1 VSTIPAKIPGTANSG
16 NAVAAG
22 AIASDD
28 GDDQAL
34 VWALYDAVPAWGIS
48 LLLHAC
54 ICLLLLTVTLPEILL
69 PELNITSSIE
79 QEEVQAEEYVI
90 DSEPTE
96 QLGSMSN
103 LNIQGA
109 SAAIAQSKGLDN
121 HREEIRRIESAIVNP
136 KIETFEALTM
146 PSEAETIENID
157 LTGTTEHPGGTEGAV
172 DRMTLEIAASLRQRK
187 TLPVWLF
194 DESISLEHRREEI
207 LARFENVYRQLG
219 LMDDIDTKEA
229 LRTGIVGYGQDVH
242 ILMEEPSSDIDE
254 LIKAVKTIKSDVSG
268 VENVFTALNMAL
280 KQYAPVRRRMRANM
294 MFIIVTDERGDD
306 FGGDSYAILEDTV
319 RKLSREGVRVYCI
332 GNSSPFGRQ
341 KGYVHVKWTA
351 PDGTEFE
358 DDLPD
363 ADQGPETPLAEGL
376 QLPFWTANAQQLER
390 MSSGYGPYTLSRLC
404 AETGGIFFVAD
415 DTTVRKWDPQ
425 IMRQYAP
432 DYRPGLEYRKQLQ
445 SNLAKQALIAAA
457 QLAVNEPVPI
467 PQRAFQ
473 ANNDNILREQITEA
487 QKPLAVLDYFLQRV
501 HEALEVGEKHREK
514 LDTDR
519 WRAQYDLAMGRVLA
533 MRVRA
538 YGYNSL
544 LAEMKSSPKRF
555 EKEGS
560 NQWLLQPSEKIEG
573 GANVRKMHDKALLY
587 LNRIIEEHP
596 DTPWAFL
603 AKIEL
608 SEPLGWEWREGQ
620 LAIPQMGGANGD
632 NPRRPV
638 FAPEE
643 EERRRQ
649 AQEMQRK
656 KDQFKP
662 KV

>member
-1 VSTIPAKIPGTANSG
+1 
-16 NAVAAG
+16 
-22 AIASDD
+22 
-28 GDDQAL
+28 
-34 VWALYDAVPAWGIS
+34 
-48 LLLHAC
+48 
-54 ICLLLLTVTLPEILL
+54 
-69 PELNITSSIE
+69 
-79 QEEVQAEEYVI
+79 
-90 DSEPTE
+90 
-96 QLGSMSN
+96 
-103 LNIQGA
+103 
-109 SAAIAQSKGLDN
+109 
-121 HREEIRRIESAIVNP
+121 
-136 KIETFEALTM
+136 
-146 PSEAETIENID
+146 
-157 LTGTTEHPGGTEGAV
+157 
-172 DRMTLEIAASLRQRK
+172 
-187 TLPVWLF
+187 
-194 DESISLEHRREEI
+194 
-207 LARFENVYRQLG
+207 
-219 LMDDIDTKEA
+219 
-229 LRTGIVGYGQDVH
+229 
-242 ILMEEPSSDIDE
+242 
-254 LIKAVKTIKSDVSG
+254 VSG
-268 VENVFTALNMAL
+268 VENVFTAINMAL
-280 KQYAPVRRRMRANM
+280 KQYAPMRRRMRANM

-457 QLAVNEPVPI
+457 QLAINEPVPI

-501 HEALEVGEKHREK
+501 HEALEVGEKHRDK

-519 WRAQYDLAMGRVLA
+519 WRAQYDLAMGRILA

-555 EKEGS
+555 EKDGS
-560 NQWLLQPSEKIEG
+560 NQWMLQPSEKIEG

-608 SEPLGWEWREGQ
+608 SEPLGWEWRESQ
-620 LAIPQMGGANGD
+620 LAIPQMGNGNGD
-632 NPRRPV
+632 NARRPV

-656 KDQFKP
+656 KEQYKP

>member
-1 VSTIPAKIPGTANSG
+1 MSRIPAKIPGAASTAG
-16 NAVAAG
+16 VAGSAG
-22 AIASDD
+22 AVDE
-28 GDDQAL
+28 GDDQSL
-34 VWALYDAVPAWGIS
+34 VWSLYDAVPAWGIS

-54 ICLLLLTVTLPEILL
+54 IFLLLLTITLPEILL
-69 PELNITSSIE
+69 PELNLTSSIE
-79 QEEVQAEEYVI
+79 KEEVQAEEYVI

-136 KIETFEALTM
+136 KIETIETLTM

-172 DRMTLEIAASLRQRK
+172 DRMTLEIAASLRQRR

-229 LRTGIVGYGQDVH
+229 LKTGIVGYGKDVH
-242 ILMEEPSSDIDE
+242 VLVEEPSSDIQE
-254 LIKAVKTIKSDVSG
+254 LVKAVKTIKSDVSG
-268 VENVFTALNMAL
+268 VENVFTAINMAL
-280 KQYAPVRRRMRANM
+280 KQYAPMRRRMRANM

-457 QLAVNEPVPI
+457 QLAINEPVPI

-501 HEALEVGEKHREK
+501 HEALEVGEKHRDK

-519 WRAQYDLAMGRVLA
+519 WRAQYDLAMGRILA

-555 EKEGS
+555 EKDGS
-560 NQWLLQPSEKIEG
+560 NQWMLQPSEKIEG

-608 SEPLGWEWREGQ
+608 SEPLGWEWRESQ
-620 LAIPQMGGANGD
+620 LAIPQMGNGNGD
-632 NPRRPV
+632 NARRPV

-656 KDQFKP
+656 KEQFKP

>member
-1 VSTIPAKIPGTANSG
+1 MSTIPAKISSSAS
-16 NAVAAG
+16 AA
-22 AIASDD
+22 ASAGPDAADD
-28 GDDQAL
+28 GDDQSL
-34 VWALYDAVPAWGIS
+34 VWSLYDAVPAWGIS

-54 ICLLLLTVTLPEILL
+54 IFLLLLTITLPEILL
-69 PELNITSSIE
+69 PELNLTSSIE
-79 QEEVQAEEYVI
+79 KEEVQAEEYVI

-136 KIETFEALTM
+136 KIETIETLTM

-172 DRMTLEIAASLRQRK
+172 DRMTLEIAASLRQRR

-229 LRTGIVGYGQDVH
+229 LKTGIVGYGKDVH
-242 ILMEEPSSDIDE
+242 VLVEEPSSDIEE
-254 LIKAVKTIKSDVSG
+254 LVKAVKTIKSDVSG
-268 VENVFTALNMAL
+268 VENVFTAINMAL
-280 KQYAPVRRRMRANM
+280 KQYSPLRRRMRANM

-306 FGGDSYAILEDTV
+306 FGGESYAILEDTV

-332 GNSSPFGRQ
+332 GNSSPFGRE

-376 QLPFWTANAQQLER
+376 QLPFWTANAQQLDR

-457 QLAVNEPVPI
+457 QLAIKEPVPI

-501 HEALEVGEKHREK
+501 HEALEVGEKHRDK

-519 WRAQYDLAMGRVLA
+519 WRAQYDLAMGRILA

-555 EKEGS
+555 EKDGS

-620 LAIPQMGGANGD
+620 LAIPQMGNGNGD
-632 NPRRPV
+632 NARRPV

-656 KDQFKP
+656 KEQFKP

>member
-1 VSTIPAKIPGTANSG
+1 MSTIPAKISSSASVS
-16 NAVAAG
+16 AAAG
-22 AIASDD
+22 PDAADD
-28 GDDQAL
+28 GDDQSL
-34 VWALYDAVPAWGIS
+34 VWSLYDAVPAWGIS

-54 ICLLLLTVTLPEILL
+54 IFLLLLTITMPEILL
-69 PELNITSSIE
+69 PELNLTSSIE
-79 QEEVQAEEYVI
+79 KEEVQAEEYVI

-136 KIETFEALTM
+136 KIETIETLTM

-172 DRMTLEIAASLRQRK
+172 DRMTLEIAASLRQRR

-229 LRTGIVGYGQDVH
+229 LKTGIVGYGKDVH
-242 ILMEEPSSDIDE
+242 VLVEEPSSDIEE
-254 LIKAVKTIKSDVSG
+254 LVKAVKTIKSDVSG
-268 VENVFTALNMAL
+268 VENVFTAINMAL
-280 KQYAPVRRRMRANM
+280 KQYSPLRRRMRANM
-294 MFIIVTDERGDD
+294 MLIIVTDERGDD
-306 FGGDSYAILEDTV
+306 FGGESYAILEDTV

-332 GNSSPFGRQ
+332 GNSSPFGRE

-376 QLPFWTANAQQLER
+376 QLPFWTANAQQLDR

-457 QLAVNEPVPI
+457 QLAIKEPVPI

-501 HEALEVGEKHREK
+501 HEALEVGEKHRDK

-519 WRAQYDLAMGRVLA
+519 WRAQYDLAMGRILA

-555 EKEGS
+555 EKDGS

-620 LAIPQMGGANGD
+620 LAIPQMGNGNGD
-632 NPRRPV
+632 NARRPV

-656 KDQFKP
+656 KEQFKP